1 MTTYI
6 AIPSSFVLQ
15 PGIELSVNEK
25 GQVIHV
31 EPLNVAASEILG
43 DLQLLHLSA
52 KTAVVLTVQRMQRL
66 GHSFG
71 SECIE

>member
-6 AIPSSFVLQ
+6 AIPSSFILQ

-31 EPLNVAASEILG
+31 EPLNVVATEILN
-43 DLQLLHLSA
+43 DLHLLHLSA

-66 GHSFG
+66 GYSFG
-71 SECIE
+71 TDCLE